1 MACAQTKSGWSFRSD
16 DLDSPDVQ
24 ALLELHFASMRS
36 ISPPDA
42 CHVLPRDAL
51 RDAGLTFWSMREDGR
66 LLGIGALKELAPG
79 HGEVKSMRV
88 APVAL
93 GRGIGSAIL
102 EYIVAEARSRGYIR
116 LSLETGST
124 RPFAAAL
131 RLYEREGFNPCGP
144 FGGYQ
149 ATPFTRYLTRT
160 L

>member
-1 MACAQTKSGWSFRSD
+1 VACAQTKSGWSFRSD

-42 CHVLPRDAL
+42 CHVLTL
-51 RDAGLTFWSMREDGR
+51 WSLREDGR
-66 LLGIGALKELAPG
+66 LLGIGALKQLAHD
-79 HGEVKSMRV
+79 HGEVKSMRTT
-88 APVAL
+88 PDAL
-93 GRGIGSAIL
+93 GRGVGSAML
-102 EYIVAEARSRGYIR
+102 AYIVAEARSRGYTR

-124 RPFAAAL
+124 DAFAAAL
-131 RLYEREGFNPCGP
+131 SLYRREGFVPCGP

-149 ATPFTRYLTRT
+149 ATPFTRFLTRT